1 MTYLVGH
8 WATGHP
14 GRQSLRAIIE
24 HPDLELAGVVVGDHR
39 AAGLDAAELAG
50 TGRPTGVLAT
60 EDPAG
65 LLALRPQVI
74 SHTACGPGGR
84 VVDDLCRILASGAGV
99 VSDALTPMIH
109 PASADRAVV
118 RRLRAACATGGS
130 ACLTTGPGPLADL
143 LPLLLSGASLHL
155 DTVRITEIAC
165 HARGDEAVVRECGFG
180 GPIGHRPPIV
190 RPGVPTLMWGPM
202 IRLVADQLAVPLD
215 DLRES
220 HELCPAPESFDVPAG
235 RIAKGATAALRFQV
249 SGMLG
254 GRPVIT
260 VEHVARL
267 REDLAP
273 HWPAPPFGEPG
284 GHRVEIGGEPPWR
297 MDVASPGAADP
308 SVPGTLAT
316 ALRLVNA
323 VPAVAEARPGL
334 HTPLTLPPF
343 TGRRRLRRAMR

>member
-1 MTYLVGH
+1 MSYLVGH
-8 WATGHP
+8 WATGHL

-24 HPDLELAGVVVGDHR
+24 HPDLELVGVVVGDHR
-39 AAGLDAAELAG
+39 EAGLDAAELAG
-50 TGRPTGVLAT
+50 TGRRTGVLAT
-60 EDPAG
+60 ADPAR
-65 LLALRPQVI
+65 LLALRPHVI
-74 SHTACGPGGR
+74 SHTACGRGR
-84 VVDDLCRILASGAGV
+84 VVDEVCRILESGAGV
-99 VSDALTPMIH
+99 VTNALP
-109 PASADRAVV
+109 PKPSADPAAA
-118 RRLRAACATGGS
+118 RRLRAACATGGA
-130 ACLTTGPGPLADL
+130 ACLATGPGPMTDM

-155 DTVRITEIAC
+155 DGIKITEVMC
-165 HARGDEAVVRECGFG
+165 YARRAEVREFGFG
-180 GPIGHRPPIV
+180 GPIGHRPPVV

-202 IRLVADQLAVPLD
+202 IRLIADQLAVPLD
-215 DLRES
+215 DFDETY
-220 HELCPAPESFDVPAG
+220 ELCPAPESFDVPAG
-235 RIAKGATAALRFQV
+235 RIAKGTTAGLRFQV

-284 GHRVEIGGEPPWR
+284 GHRVEIAGEPPWR
-297 MDVASPGAADP
+297 LDVASPGAADP

-323 VPAVAEARPGL
+323 IPAVAEARPGL

-343 TGRRRLRRAMR
+343 TGRRRLRRATR